1 MGRKASTLPP
11 IGWAKDK
18 GALIWKML
26 KEAEKKE
33 YRLVILGKKDSSEN
47 SSGMSKAA
55 AFKAIGKTILPD
67 EAAVDEDAVG
77 KRVKLQYEHVYG
89 LYKKHA
95 KRLRQTGGGVGGND
109 DDGDESL
116 HEFMS
121 CYIPTGGPD
130 KTTTPDAQ
138 NLWEAIVKEFPF
150 FPFFHNLYSTRAN
163 VNPPV
168 VITGVGPAGRKIVHL
183 QPPSGSAGV
192 PFPDHL
198 IEPTLMNLAAT
209 PPPPPSRGSSPIPW
223 SPTPSPVKTLR
234 SPLKPLKENRDPSTQ
249 TPKVKHETPLSA
261 AILRARQ
268 NVKKIPAKRS
278 LEDTLIS
285 LHENTMKQ
293 TAKRAALQDE
303 LAQRRLMLDE
313 KAQLIE
319 MHRLGIYNKEE
330 FLAQLSAI
338 EARFKVATQPS
349 PAKRPRL
356 SDSSEMGFSSDVE
369 VL

>member
-26 KEAEKKE
+26 KEVEKKE
-33 YRLVILGKKDSSEN
+33 YRLVIMGKKDSSEN

-67 EAAVDEDAVG
+67 EAAIDEDAVG
-77 KRVKLQYEHVYG
+77 KR
-89 LYKKHA
+89 HA

-130 KTTTPDAQ
+130 NTTTPDAK

-168 VITGVGPAGRKIVHL
+168 VITGVGPTGRKIVHL
-183 QPPSGSAGV
+183 QPPSGSVGV

-198 IEPTLMNLAAT
+198 IDPKLMNLVAT
-209 PPPPPSRGSSPIPW
+209 PPPPPSRGSSPIHW
-223 SPTPSPVKTLR
+223 SPTPSPVKTPR

-249 TPKVKHETPLSA
+249 KPKVKHETPLSA
-261 AILRARQ
+261 AILRARE

-293 TAKRAALQDE
+293 TAKRGALQDE

-356 SDSSEMGFSSDVE
+356 SDSSSDVE